1 MKNKLDNILLS
12 TLWLSATTL
21 VACFWFNIK
30 FGFNLFS
37 GAHWRH
43 LAYMQANQAPVNTT
57 FYISIIAFIVIAISG
72 LYLLLRPRIRKITL
86 PIRDTHTVA
95 TTPTGTPQHTAQT
108 TQRTTNTVSYQSTH
122 GTQQQSQQ
130 PLPQQSQPNT
140 PAQQI
145 SENGLSRPP
154 RLNLGTPL
162 LNQTESFTAPATSTT
177 VAPVAPVAPVAQTS
191 TQSQAI
197 SNSPE
202 VDEIFESA
210 GYTLKKA
217 PRIGRVQTSLF
228 AIGTDETL
236 WIGAVGIE
244 TSALQTAIDSV
255 QQIFSD
261 TLEDIEINVHG
272 FVISARDASAPTAP
286 NILVFDSADTLRNYI
301 SEHPNTP
308 PSADD
313 MENFEAFSS
322 YISTVIE
329 YLGKM

>member
-57 FYISIIAFIVIAISG
+57 FYIFIITFIVIAISG

-86 PIRDTHTVA
+86 PIRDTGHHSSAPIKQPKETNKTTRPIPTHQHPQSPQPTA
-95 TTPTGTPQHTAQT
+95 TKIPE
-108 TQRTTNTVSYQSTH
+108 S
-122 GTQQQSQQ
+122 
-130 PLPQQSQPNT
+130 
-140 PAQQI
+140 
-145 SENGLSRPP
+145 GLSRPP
-154 RLNLGTPL
+154 RLNLGASL
-162 LNQTESFTAPATSTT
+162 LNQTEAFSTPTTFT
-177 VAPVAPVAPVAQTS
+177 PVAPIAPTPQTAQ
-191 TQSQAI
+191 QSQPATNI
-197 SNSPE
+197 PE
-202 VDEIFESA
+202 VDKIFESA
-210 GYTLKKA
+210 GYTLKKT
-217 PRIGRVQTSLF
+217 PRIGNVQTSLF
-228 AIGTDETL
+228 AIGTEETL

-301 SEHPNTP
+301 NEHPNTP
-308 PSADD
+308 PSADE